1 MQEFLDSI
9 DFDNPNCIDTLMN
22 VSEKLDNFIEEK
34 LNVARELEINII
46 KKRRELERQKT
57 SDFLNNQDYQEP
69 EKSCKITENVAHLLL
84 QLSQKVLIFGDFDI
98 TRDFFEVPVDQ
109 SKNCINFLV
118 DQGGMPIKHQATFN
132 SYWEICGIKNLENG
146 VILDTMGVWNQIK
159 DIDDKIREDKTGLKY
174 NITFVNLLKDYHK
187 KNLTSKNRNN
197 TYIEHEIQS

>member
-1 MQEFLDSI
+1 
-9 DFDNPNCIDTLMN
+9 
-22 VSEKLDNFIEEK
+22 
-34 LNVARELEINII
+34 
-46 KKRRELERQKT
+46 
-57 SDFLNNQDYQEP
+57 
-69 EKSCKITENVAHLLL
+69 
-84 QLSQKVLIFGDFDI
+84 
-98 TRDFFEVPVDQ
+98 
-109 SKNCINFLV
+109 
-118 DQGGMPIKHQATFN
+118 MPIKHQATFN